1 MEVHTLKGTGD
12 SRMSGVSGLRL
23 GWVMHFFVSMFVR
36 SFFFHSFSGNVRCV

>member
-12 SRMSGVSGLRL
+12 SRMAGLRL
-23 GWVMHFFVSMFVR
+23 AWVIHFFVSMFVH